1 MMAVHQDQVD
11 PNRKHVRMTCR
22 AFIQLPL
29 DLDRIY
35 ASIDTQI
42 MKPPHIIIVHLES
55 LDNGR
60 KPDIDTLKKNR
71 GDILSERCAKIFKA
85 KVLRYVNEVLFEMV
99 KTVLNDTYLVGTITT
114 TLQNEVSACWEIYY
128 DRDTRVVVNQ
138 SVN

>member
-1 MMAVHQDQVD
+1 MMAVHRDQVD

-42 MKPPHIIIVHLES
+42 MKPPHIILVNLEA

-60 KPDIDTLKKNR
+60 KPYIVTLKKDR
-71 GDILSERCAKIFKA
+71 GDILS
-85 KVLRYVNEVLFEMV
+85 
-99 KTVLNDTYLVGTITT
+99 
-114 TLQNEVSACWEIYY
+114 
-128 DRDTRVVVNQ
+128 
-138 SVN
+138 